1 MKGVMPM
8 PLAISITGRAVRK
21 GGVKTPAGADS
32 STRAP
37 SASSCSALDITRRGH
52 RRRVRAARRSTGG
65 RVRDWGR

>member
-1 MKGVMPM
+1 M

-37 SASSCSALDITRRGH
+37 SASSCSALDITPAGPSPSRTRRTAMD
-52 RRRVRAARRSTGG
+52 R
-65 RVRDWGR
+65 